1 MISRILVIAQGGL
14 IAYSKS
20 FVGKTT
26 EEDSTK
32 LDESDLIG
40 GFLTAINTFAIE
52 IKGGMANSLNF
63 KHFNIIFTNDDEFDI
78 MFVVI
83 CDITDIEEEVRE
95 KAELLKNEFIKRFR
109 QKLSNWNGDI
119 TKFQEIDS
127 FVEDNIFIPPKILL
141 VGDHGVGKTSILNLF
156 PGEFIIELDDD
167 LNEIIQKPIN
177 ISGLELKQFI
187 LREVHLSDLIEN
199 SKHYRELLNSVEI
212 VCLVTNSAGS
222 NLGRTK
228 KQYEILKKKVKRADF
243 YVIAN
248 FQDLKE
254 QAFDPDK
261 IEEAFGI
268 KTFGFSVKDIN
279 AKEGIYKITIEIL
292 KQSILDKIKSSQK
305 EVTNEN

>member
-1 MISRILVIAQGGL
+1 MISRILVIVQGGL

-20 FVGKTT
+20 FVGK
-26 EEDSTK
+26 STDDESSK

-40 GFLTAINTFAIE
+40 GFLTAINSFAME
-52 IKGGMANSLNF
+52 IKGGLAHSLNF
-63 KHFNIIFTNDDEFDI
+63 KHFNIIFTNDDEFDM

-83 CDITDIEEEVRE
+83 CDINDIEEEVRE
-95 KAELLKNEFIKRFR
+95 KAELLKNEFLKRYR
-109 QKLSNWNGDI
+109 TKVSNWNGDI
-119 TKFQEIDS
+119 TPFQEIDT

-141 VGDHGVGKTSILNLF
+141 VGDNGVGKTTIMNLF

-177 ISGLELKQFI
+177 VSGLKLKQFI
-187 LREVHLSDLIEN
+187 LREINLDDLIDN
-199 SKHYRELLNSVEI
+199 SRHYRDLLNSVEI
-212 VCLVTNSAGS
+212 ICLVTNSAAS

-228 KQYEILKKKVKRADF
+228 KQYEMLKKKVKRADF

-254 QAFDPDK
+254 QAFDPNK
-261 IEEAFGI
+261 IEEAFGVR
-268 KTFGFSVKDIN
+268 TFGFSAKDPN
-279 AKEGIYKITIEIL
+279 AKENIFKITTNIL
-292 KQSILDKIKSSQK
+292 KNSILDKIKTSQK